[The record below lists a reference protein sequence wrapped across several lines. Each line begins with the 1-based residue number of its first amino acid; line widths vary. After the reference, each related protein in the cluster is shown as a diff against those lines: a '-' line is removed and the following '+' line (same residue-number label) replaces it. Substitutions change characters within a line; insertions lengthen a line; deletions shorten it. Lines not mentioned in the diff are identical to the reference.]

1 MPPVQG
7 IALPRPHIATRQL
20 TREIVTGAAVIAM
33 GLVLVVIAAVMLSTV
48 QGIGTYILTT
58 LNSSGTIRT
67 PNYVQLLNLPTV
79 MTLIGV
85 AMIIVGAVFIIWT
98 LIHLGREARGAI
110 EM

>member
-1 MPPVQG
+1 MLPVQG
-7 IALPRPHIATRQL
+7 IALPRPHIAARQL

-33 GLVLVVIAAVMLSTV
+33 GLVLVVIAAVLLSTV
-48 QGIGTYILTT
+48 QGIGTYILTA

-67 PNYVQLLNLPTV
+67 PNYVESLNLPTV

-98 LIHLGREARGAI
+98 LIHLGREAKSAV